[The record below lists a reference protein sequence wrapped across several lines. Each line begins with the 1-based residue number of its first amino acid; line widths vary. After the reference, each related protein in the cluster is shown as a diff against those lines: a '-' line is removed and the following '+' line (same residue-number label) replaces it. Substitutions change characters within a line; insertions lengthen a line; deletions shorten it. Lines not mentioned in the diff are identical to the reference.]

1 MRDINHMVRVDS
13 AKRSKAITDNGEEG
27 DQNIIDDVDNIF
39 LLRTQRNPA
48 NEEKDPSRS
57 E

>member
-1 MRDINHMVRVDS
+1 MVRVDS
-13 AKRSKAITDNGEEG
+13 AKRGKAITDNSEKG
-27 DQNIIDDVDNIF
+27 DQDIIDDVDNIL
-39 LLRTQRNPA
+39 LLRAQRNPA